1 MRVRKSVARRG
12 RAKAHE
18 TTRPQ
23 RRAAGAALRKA
34 LRATS
39 LLLVRRRASTD
50 ASDIA
55 MAANS
60 RRLAAGNRL
69 VATAA
74 VAVMFAA
81 VSTTLLW
88 PRVQDG
94 ETALRDSSGNEIFQ
108 AAGSPAMQGAEH
120 DPASQLGATARV
132 DTPNIANGDVAPTD
146 PVRFASPPPSD
157 PGHNAL
163 GRAEPPRDSAQVVS
177 SGNGSG
183 TGVGATPPEFNGKAL
198 IAEARRYLG
207 TNPTKRATLWCG
219 AFLDMVLRKT
229 GHRGGGNLAL
239 AYARYGK
246 RIPGPKVG
254 AIVVLRRNGGG
265 HVGIVTG
272 IDSNG
277 NPIVISGNHNRR
289 VAIST
294 YPRSRVVAYV
304 IP

>member
-1 MRVRKSVARRG
+1 MVRVRRSAVRLGHTKVREMTRR
-12 RAKAHE
+12 H
-18 TTRPQ
+18 
-23 RRAAGAALRKA
+23 RRAAGIALRKA
-34 LRATS
+34 LRGAR
-39 LLLVRRRASTD
+39 LLLARRHGATDGSEIAGAAS
-50 ASDIA
+50 
-55 MAANS
+55 S
-60 RRLAAGNRL
+60 RGLVAGNRL
-69 VATAA
+69 VAVAA
-74 VAVMFAA
+74 VAVMVAA
-81 VSTTLLW
+81 VSATLLW
-88 PRVQDG
+88 PRTQG
-94 ETALRDSSGNEIFQ
+94 EVSAVRDSSGNDISR
-108 AAGSPAMQGAEH
+108 AAIGLPAMPGLERDLALRS
-120 DPASQLGATARV
+120 AGTANAH
-132 DTPNIANGDVAPTD
+132 TPYTGANGDAVPTD
-146 PVRFASPPPSD
+146 PVRFASLPLAD
-157 PGHNAL
+157 PARAAL
-163 GRAEPPRDSAQVVS
+163 GRAEPPRDIAH
-177 SGNGSG
+177 SGDGSG
-183 TGVGATPPEFNGKAL
+183 TGAGTAPTEFNGKAL